1 MQGTWGCSTGQGRA
15 GQVPEMQMSEEPPH
29 RSALTLQQ
37 PNGPARRRRWS
48 QLQPPP
54 CLLFQH
60 IAGNY
65 LSLQDRLLIKPI
77 SLKEAKME
85 SFTSWYSSAFW
96 HLFPHQLGCKLV
108 IQSAIQ
114 WLCSR
119 EALQHAYNSR
129 KAGGRHRLGG
139 HDGDREGT
147 STALGVLRN
156 VAGGNSPGWAV
167 TPAPGMEHSQQKEL
181 WCFHEL

>member
-15 GQVPEMQMSEEPPH
+15 GQASEMQRSEEPPH
-29 RSALTLQQ
+29 RSAFTLQQ
-37 PNGPARRRRWS
+37 PNGPARRKCWS

-60 IAGNY
+60 IARNY

-85 SFTSWYSSAFW
+85 SFTSRYSSAFW
-96 HLFPHQLGCKLV
+96 HLFPHQLGHKLV
-108 IQSAIQ
+108 IRSAIQ

-119 EALQHAYNSR
+119 EALQHACHLLPR
-129 KAGGRHRLGG
+129 RQVADTGWVAMTGTGKGQTRPLG
-139 HDGDREGT
+139 
-147 STALGVLRN
+147 
-156 VAGGNSPGWAV
+156 
-167 TPAPGMEHSQQKEL
+167 
-181 WCFHEL
+181 C